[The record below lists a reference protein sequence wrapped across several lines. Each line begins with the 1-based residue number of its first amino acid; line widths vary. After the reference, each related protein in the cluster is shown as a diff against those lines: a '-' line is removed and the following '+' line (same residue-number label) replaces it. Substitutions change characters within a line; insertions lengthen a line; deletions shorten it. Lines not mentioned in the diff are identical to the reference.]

1 MSDATVTEGKSW
13 VWSSLE
19 RMAGLAAQKEQAEKE
34 AERLTAEYAAERG
47 RVLEAAPDLQV
58 EGAIHAI
65 RLLGVPP
72 GATSVPAPAET
83 AAAPASGDPLAIPEY
98 LRRGETAAP
107 ADDSGTSQND
117 AETLARHSAPT

>member
-1 MSDATVTEGKSW
+1 MSDATATEGKSW

-19 RMAGLAAQKEQAEKE
+19 RMAVLAAQKELAEKE

-72 GATSVPAPAET
+72 GATAAPAPAET
-83 AAAPASGDPLAIPEY
+83 ADAPTSGDPLEIPEY
-98 LRRGETAAP
+98 LRRKTDAGAAERQ
-107 ADDSGTSQND
+107 GTTNND
-117 AETLARHSAPT
+117 AETMARTAPT